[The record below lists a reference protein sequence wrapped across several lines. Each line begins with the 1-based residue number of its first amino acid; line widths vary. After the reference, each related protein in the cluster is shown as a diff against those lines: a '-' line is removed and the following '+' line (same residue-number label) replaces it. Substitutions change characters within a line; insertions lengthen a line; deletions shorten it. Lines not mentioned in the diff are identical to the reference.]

1 MRFVLASGSPR
12 RRELLA
18 GIGLPFEVMV
28 SDLEEKPEDGE
39 AVDAYVRR
47 LAIDKAEA
55 VAERVPDAWVLAAD
69 TVVWIDGHLLEKPL
83 SRDDAIRMLGAIA
96 GREHTVY
103 TGVALRNRAQEY
115 TDLRVAESKVRMIL
129 LERAEIEWY
138 VDTGE
143 PMDKAGA
150 YAIQG
155 IGAMYIEAVY
165 GNYSNVVGLPLSEV
179 YAMLKRAGLDGLI
192 GTARGAA
199 GVG

>member
-28 SDLEEKPEDGE
+28 SDLEEKREDDE

-47 LAIDKAEA
+47 LAVDKAEA
-55 VAERVPDAWVLAAD
+55 VASRVPDAWVLAAD
-69 TVVWIDGHLLEKPL
+69 TVVYLDGEVLEKPL
-83 SRDDAIRMLGAIA
+83 SRGDAVRMLSAIA
-96 GREHTVY
+96 GREHIVF
-103 TGVALRNRAQEY
+103 TGVALRH
-115 TDLRVAESKVRMIL
+115 VARDYSDTSVTASKVRMIGL
-129 LERAEIEWY
+129 SDREIAWY

-155 IGAMYIEAVY
+155 IGAMFIESVD

-179 YAMLKRAGLDGLI
+179 FAMLKRAGLQHLV
-192 GTARGAA
+192 GAA
-199 GVG
+199 PR

>member
-1 MRFVLASGSPR
+1 MRFILASASPR

-47 LAIDKAEA
+47 LAIDKAA
-55 VAERVPDAWVLAAD
+55 VIAARVPEAWVLAAD

-83 SRDDAIRMLGAIA
+83 SRDDAIRMLSTIA

-103 TGVALRNRAQEY
+103 TGVSLRNLSREY
-115 TDLRVAESKVRMIL
+115 TDISVSESKVRMIPL
-129 LERAEIEWY
+129 SRGEIEWY

-155 IGAMYIEAVY
+155 IGAMFIESVD
-165 GNYSNVVGLPLSEV
+165 GSYSNVVGLPLSEV
-179 YAMLKRAGLDGLI
+179 FAMLKRAGLDHLI
-192 GTARGAA
+192 GTRRG
-199 GVG
+199 

>member
-69 TVVWIDGHLLEKPL
+69 TVVWIDGHLLE
-83 SRDDAIRMLGAIA
+83 
-96 GREHTVY
+96 
-103 TGVALRNRAQEY
+103 
-115 TDLRVAESKVRMIL
+115 
-129 LERAEIEWY
+129 
-138 VDTGE
+138 
-143 PMDKAGA
+143 
-150 YAIQG
+150 
-155 IGAMYIEAVY
+155 
-165 GNYSNVVGLPLSEV
+165 
-179 YAMLKRAGLDGLI
+179 
-192 GTARGAA
+192 
-199 GVG
+199 

>member
-12 RRELLA
+12 RKELLA
-18 GIGLPFEVMV
+18 GIGLPFEIIV
-28 SDLEEKPEDGE
+28 SDLEEKRDEGE

-55 VAERVPDAWVLAAD
+55 VASGVPDAWVLAAD
-69 TVVWIDGHLLEKPL
+69 TVVYLDGEVLEKPL
-83 SRDDAIRMLGAIA
+83 SRGDAIRMLSTIA
-96 GREHTVY
+96 GREHTVF
-103 TGVALRNRAQEY
+103 TGVALRNVTSDYRDTSVTA
-115 TDLRVAESKVRMIL
+115 SKVRVL
-129 LERAEIEWY
+129 PLTEREIEWY

-155 IGAMYIEAVY
+155 IGAMFIESVN

-179 YAMLKRAGLDGLI
+179 FAMLKRAGLQQLI
-192 GTARGAA
+192 GAA
-199 GVG
+199 PR